1 MTTPYEAALE
11 QKLVE
16 EKLTA
21 PRVTLPDLD
30 ANIVHTE
37 IVKHVSHSGQV
48 LRWAVLTTA
57 NGFAV
62 TGRPSASASADND
75 RAAVGEEVAISNA
88 RAELWPLM
96 GYALCEKL
104 NGK

>member
-11 QKLVE
+11 QKLME

-21 PRVTLPDLD
+21 PRVTLADLD
-30 ANIVHTE
+30 ANIVHVE
-37 IVKHVSHSGQV
+37 LVKHISHSGQV

-62 TGRPSASASADND
+62 TGRPSASVSADND

-96 GYALCEKL
+96 GYALREKL
-104 NGK
+104 SGK